1 MIGKLSR
8 TIDERVDDR
17 RPNDNAPMS
26 SRAPDV
32 RRARLPRLASWFVEV
47 TTANAGGAV
56 YGAVMVGVLLAAED
70 ARHEDYPATIEAAA
84 IVLLL
89 YWLTNL
95 YTHALGV
102 RLQRREPLNLK
113 LIWRSCLHELPIVEG
128 ALIPVVVLL
137 ITWAAGLTVR
147 RGATAA
153 VWAAAATIVVLEV
166 AAGWRSRREPRDI
179 WVQIGVGAVIGLALI
194 SVKLVL
200 H

>member
-1 MIGKLSR
+1 MIGKSSR
-8 TIDERVDDR
+8 MIDERVDDR

-95 YTHALGV
+95 YTHALGRV
-102 RLQRREPLNLK
+102 ALTAGAAGHLGSDRSRGGHRAGTDQREARAALTTRVTDPGRVDL
-113 LIWRSCLHELPIVEG
+113 RPGSVEG
-128 ALIPVVVLL
+128 L
-137 ITWAAGLTVR
+137 R
-147 RGATAA
+147 RDGSRRC
-153 VWAAAATIVVLEV
+153 L
-166 AAGWRSRREPRDI
+166 RSRSR
-179 WVQIGVGAVIGLALI
+179 
-194 SVKLVL
+194 LV
-200 H
+200 